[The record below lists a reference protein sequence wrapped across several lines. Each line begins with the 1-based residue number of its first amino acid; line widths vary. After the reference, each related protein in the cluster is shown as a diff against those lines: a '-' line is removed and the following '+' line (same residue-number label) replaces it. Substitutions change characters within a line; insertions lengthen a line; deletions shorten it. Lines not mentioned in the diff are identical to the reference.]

1 MQIPVVKINALGW
14 LAWSLLTV
22 TAPAQTQPAPK
33 PAANQPPPSAAPAP
47 APAAAPAPAPTPAA
61 APAPSAPA
69 QNVQQSSQQDVNSAV
84 STSFDYLFNRTPG
97 QGTAAKELFTANK
110 AAQDKAIAQD
120 VLGIGFTMNAD
131 QRLRFEKYL
140 AMTEVPPERLLAYTD
155 EGDKVLAML
164 RDRQPFDAWKE
175 LFVMADYREVD
186 GGLSWELANRVES
199 IWNAD
204 RTNVTLGR
212 DNTQLRREIDRANR
226 TADMMADDL
235 RRADIDYQRQLRNVK
250 NSNANNAKPTT
261 SGTAP
266 SWANDGTPFNVT
278 PASIS
283 GIQGKM
289 QITEEYMASLQAK
302 AKIMKNELKGQK
314 LWDHAQ
320 RDFGLYIATLFKS
333 GRYRHVL
340 IAADFYRRI
349 FDEGDYPVAIA
360 EQVNRSLEVAQSVNV
375 AVDVF
380 NNKLADD
387 EIASATYQLQKAF
400 ISSEFHPALLGLE
413 RAKKK
418 KVEAFNRAIG
428 KMQNLIEARDFGGLE
443 KQLDEMRKI
452 APDFD
457 ETKGLALVNAVKLRC
472 QLSLGKARLAVQQ
485 GDLPGALVE
494 FQVAAETWPGNPDLK
509 DKALSFFDSQDLK
522 TQALTE
528 LDRLVTEGNY
538 RGIFERQLAFAPAIK
553 DDQQRQEQLKAA
565 LEKVRD
571 AEMAIEKANVMRAR
585 GDVHGAWETIELAVK
600 HFPTDVKLNTLRGE
614 LSGEAAEFVSAINKA
629 KNAEA
634 REDWGYSLTWFA
646 IAQRHYPA
654 SQVANDEIARI
665 AKKILE
671 KSAL

>member
-33 PAANQPPPSAAPAP
+33 PAANQTP
-47 APAAAPAPAPTPAA
+47 PAAAPAPAPAPAPTPAP
-61 APAPSAPA
+61 APAPSAPP

-120 VLGIGFTMNAD
+120 VLGVGFTMNAD

-140 AMTEVPPERLLAYTD
+140 AMTEVPPERLLAYTN

-164 RDRQPFDAWKE
+164 RDRQPFDAWRE

-199 IWNAD
+199 IWHAD

-226 TADMMADDL
+226 TADLMADDL

-250 NSNANNAKPTT
+250 NSNTNNNKPTT

-266 SWANDGTPFNVT
+266 SWTNDGAPFNVT

-320 RDFGLYIATLFKS
+320 RDFGLYIGTLFKS

-443 KQLDEMRKI
+443 KQLDEMRRI

-485 GDLPGALVE
+485 GDLPGALAE

-553 DDQQRQEQLKAA
+553 DDQPRQEQLKAA

>member
-1 MQIPVVKINALGW
+1 MQIRAVKINATAL
-14 LAWSLLTV
+14 LAGWSLLAGV
-22 TAPAQTQPAPK
+22 LAQNAPAPAPK
-33 PAANQPPPSAAPAP
+33 PANNPP
-47 APAAAPAPAPTPAA
+47 PAAAPAPQ
-61 APAPSAPA
+61 
-69 QNVQQSSQQDVNSAV
+69 QNVQQSSQQTTDAAV
-84 STSFDYLFNRTPG
+84 STGFDYLFNRTPA
-97 QGTAAKELFTANK
+97 QGSAAKEIFTANK

-120 VLGIGFTMNAD
+120 VLGVGFTLSPD

-140 AMTEVPPERLLAYTD
+140 AMTEVAQPRLKEYAD
-155 EGDKVLAML
+155 ESDKVLTLL
-164 RDRQPFDAWKE
+164 RERLPFDAWKG

-186 GGLSWELANRVES
+186 GGLSWELANRIES

-204 RTNVTLGR
+204 RTNTTLQR
-212 DNTQLRREIDRANR
+212 DNAQLRREIDRANR

-235 RRADIDYQRQLRNVK
+235 RRSDIDYQRQLRNIK
-250 NSNANNAKPTT
+250 NPNTNANARPGT

-266 SWANDGTPFNVT
+266 SWVNDNNPLNVT
-278 PASIS
+278 PANMGSL
-283 GIQGKM
+283 QGKL

-302 AKIMKNELKGQK
+302 AKIMKNDLKAEK
-314 LWDHAQ
+314 LWDKAKE
-320 RDFGLYIATLFKS
+320 DFAKYITSLYKT

-349 FDEGDYPVAIA
+349 FDEGDYPVATA
-360 EQVNRSLEVAQSVNV
+360 EQVNRSLEIAQSVDV

-380 NNKLADD
+380 NNKIADN

-400 ISSEFHPALLGLE
+400 TTSEFHPSLLGLE

-418 KVEAFNRAIG
+418 KVESFNRAIG

-443 KQLDEMRKI
+443 LQLAEMKKI

-457 ETKGLALVNAVKLRC
+457 ETKGLALVNAIKLRC
-472 QLSLGKARLAVQQ
+472 QLSLGKARIAVQQ
-485 GDLPGALVE
+485 GDLPSALAE
-494 FQVAAETWPGNPDLK
+494 FQVAAETWPSNPDLK

-522 TQALTE
+522 TQALAE
-528 LDRLVTEGNY
+528 LDRLVTEGNH

-553 DDQQRQEQLKAA
+553 DDQPRQDALKAA

-585 GDVHGAWETIELAVK
+585 GDVYGAWETIELAIK
-600 HFPTDVKLNTLRGE
+600 NFPSDVKLNTLRGE

-629 KNAEA
+629 KNAQA

-646 IAQRHYPA
+646 IAQRYYPA
-654 SQVANDEIARI
+654 SQFANEEIEKI
-665 AKKILE
+665 SKKILE